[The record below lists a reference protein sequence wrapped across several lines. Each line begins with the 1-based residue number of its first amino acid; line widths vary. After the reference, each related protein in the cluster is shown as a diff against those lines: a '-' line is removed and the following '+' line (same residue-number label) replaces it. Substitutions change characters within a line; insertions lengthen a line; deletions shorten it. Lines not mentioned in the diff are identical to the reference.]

1 MEYTALE
8 LRDDILIPDIITVHY
23 FEFTKD
29 YSFAGESHNFWEFVY
44 VDCGTVVAEAGNTSY
59 SLKQGNILFH
69 QPNEWH
75 SLHANGQNASNIVV
89 VTFRSYS
96 PALKRLSGQ
105 PLTIDPAQKTIL
117 SNIIQESFLL
127 FSSPLGDPYRNQ
139 FEKKKNVPFG
149 TEQLLKLYLT
159 ELLLL
164 LIRKQE
170 IPVPIHTKQQ
180 SDDKRFY
187 EITYYMSQNIS
198 KKLIID
204 DICTYT
210 NLSRSTIKQIFKKN
224 AGMGAIQY
232 FIQMKIE
239 AAKTYLR
246 EGNYNITQISDL
258 LGYDNIHY
266 FSKQFKQIC
275 GISPKE
281 YCQSIQAMIS
291 EK

>member
-105 PLTIDPAQKTIL
+105 PLTIDPAQKTVL
-117 SNIIQESFLL
+117 SNIIQESFL
-127 FSSPLGDPYRNQ
+127 R
-139 FEKKKNVPFG
+139 
-149 TEQLLKLYLT
+149 
-159 ELLLL
+159 
-164 LIRKQE
+164 
-170 IPVPIHTKQQ
+170 
-180 SDDKRFY
+180 
-187 EITYYMSQNIS
+187 
-198 KKLIID
+198 
-204 DICTYT
+204 
-210 NLSRSTIKQIFKKN
+210 
-224 AGMGAIQY
+224 
-232 FIQMKIE
+232 
-239 AAKTYLR
+239 
-246 EGNYNITQISDL
+246 
-258 LGYDNIHY
+258 
-266 FSKQFKQIC
+266 
-275 GISPKE
+275 
-281 YCQSIQAMIS
+281 
-291 EK
+291 